1 MLYINIFIAAVLLIV
16 LAETTI
22 LLRNHTRGSGRNR
35 RMLLIDTSA
44 LIDGRLIDVAR
55 SGFISD
61 VVTIPRS
68 VLIELQFLADNAD
81 SDKRSRA
88 RHGLDIVKELQDI
101 NHVDVNILQDGG
113 RAEEGVD
120 ERLIALA
127 KRYEAAICTLDFNL
141 SKVAEVEGITVCNI
155 NDLSKNLRMAYMPG
169 EKASIELVQKGN
181 DAGQAVG
188 YLGDGTMVVVEQA
201 ASQIGKSVEVEFT
214 RSLQTSAGRMMFA
227 KKANGGV
234 TKSSHPASVQKPAK
248 AKVIGKKPNNRT
260 NNPRPTPATKSSV
273 TKQANSSTR
282 PNNYRHNR
290 NKKSHEDSLID
301 LVDSQK
307 D

>member
-1 MLYINIFIAAVLLIV
+1 MLYINIFIAVVLLIV
-16 LAETTI
+16 LFETTA
-22 LLRNHTRGSGRNR
+22 LLRSHSGGGGRNR

-169 EKASIELVQKGN
+169 EKATIELVQKGN

-201 ASQIGKSVEVEFT
+201 ASQIGKAVEVEFT

-227 KKANGGV
+227 KKSG
-234 TKSSHPASVQKPAK
+234 SSTAKNQSSSVQKPAK
-248 AKVIGKKPNNRT
+248 AKVIGKKPNNRI
-260 NNPRPTPATKSSV
+260 NNNSHPAPKPSV
-273 TKQANSSTR
+273 TR
-282 PNNYRHNR
+282 PVTSGRSGNYRHGR
-290 NKKSHEDSLID
+290 NTRKSHEEIGRAH
-301 LVDSQK
+301 V
-307 D
+307 

>member
-1 MLYINIFIAAVLLIV
+1 MLYINIFIAVVLLIV
-16 LAETTI
+16 LFETTA
-22 LLRNHTRGSGRNR
+22 LLRSHSGGGGRNR

-169 EKASIELVQKGN
+169 EKATIELVQKGN

-201 ASQIGKSVEVEFT
+201 ASQIGKAVEVEFT

-227 KKANGGV
+227 KKSGV
-234 TKSSHPASVQKPAK
+234 SMAKNQSTSVQKPAK
-248 AKVIGKKPNNRT
+248 AKVIGKKPNNRV
-260 NNPRPTPATKSSV
+260 NNNSHTAPKPSV
-273 TKQANSSTR
+273 TRPGANGRSG
-282 PNNYRHNR
+282 NYRHSR
-290 NKKSHEDSLID
+290 NSRKSHEDSLID